1 MMMFLQSLRMALG
14 AIFSSKMRSFL
25 TMLGII
31 IGVTALVVMVSL
43 VSGASGAVTS
53 EITSL
58 GNDMI
63 LVSVRDDKGNPLRLA
78 DLEGIAA
85 LEEIS
90 EAAPAGSFN
99 ASAKYSY
106 NEEYV
111 SVTGTTAAYYTIR
124 GLTLASGR
132 FIRTTDV
139 DNSAYVAVL
148 SHDAAQELFGR
159 ADVLGERLSIGG
171 RSFLVVGVLAEE
183 NSMMTSMM
191 SGLAVYV
198 PFTVEASMAG
208 EPYVTTVYA
217 SSADPDGTADAETAM
232 NQYMLKRFDQDA
244 DAFQLINMSSITD
257 ALDSV
262 SGTLTLLLGGIAA
275 ISLLVGG
282 VGIMNIMLVSVTERT
297 KEIGIRK
304 AIGASRGSIMTQF
317 LIEALLL
324 SLFGCAFGLMLSWL
338 ILEAATII
346 AGSISFTMSLSTVV
360 LAVGFSS
367 AIGLIFGMYPANKAA
382 RKHPIEALRYDG

>member
-1 MMMFLQSLRMALG
+1 MMLLQSLRMALG
-14 AIFSSKMRSFL
+14 AIFTSKMRSFL

-58 GNDMI
+58 GSDMI
-63 LVSVRDDKGNPLRLA
+63 IVSVRDDKGNPMRLT
-78 DLEGIAA
+78 DLDEIEA
-85 LEEIS
+85 LEEI
-90 EAAPAGSFN
+90 EQAAPAGSFN

-111 SVTGTTAAYYTIR
+111 SVTGTTAAYYAIR

-139 DNSAYVAVL
+139 ENSAYVAIL
-148 SHDAAQELFGR
+148 SYDTAQELFGR
-159 ADVLGERLSIGG
+159 IDILGERLSIGG
-171 RSFLVVGVLAEE
+171 RSFLVVGVLEE
-183 NSMMTSMM
+183 ESSMMASMM

-217 SSADPDGTADAETAM
+217 SAADPEGTGDAETAM
-232 NQYMLKRFDQDA
+232 SQYMLKRFGQDA
-244 DAFQLINMSSITD
+244 EAFQLINMSSIAD
-257 ALDSV
+257 ALNSV

-304 AIGASRGSIMTQF
+304 AIGASRASIMTQF

-338 ILEAATII
+338 LLEAITII
-346 AGSISFTMSLSTVV
+346 AKTISFTMSLSTVV
-360 LAVGFSS
+360 LAVAFSS

-382 RKHPIEALRYDG
+382 KKHPIEALRYDG

>member
-1 MMMFLQSLRMALG
+1 MFLQSLKMALG
-14 AIFSSKMRSFL
+14 AIAASKMRSFL

-43 VSGASGAVTS
+43 VNGASGAVTS

-63 LVSVRDDKGNPLRLA
+63 IVSVRDDKGNPMRLN
-78 DLEGIAA
+78 DLKEIEA
-85 LEEIS
+85 LEEIDQ
-90 EAAPAGSFN
+90 AAPAGSFS

-106 NEEYV
+106 NEEIV
-111 SVTGTTAAYYTIR
+111 SVTGTTASYYAIR

-139 DNSAYVAVL
+139 DNSAYVTVL
-148 SHDAAQELFGR
+148 SYDTAEELFGR
-159 ADVLGERLSIGG
+159 VDVLGERLTIGG
-171 RSFLVVGVLAEE
+171 RSFLVVGVLEEE
-183 NSMMTSMM
+183 NSMMASAM

-208 EPYVTTVYA
+208 QPYVTTVYA
-217 SSADPDGTADAETAM
+217 SSADSDGTDAAETAM
-232 NQYMLKRFDQDA
+232 NQFMLKRFGQDA
-244 DAFQLINMSSITD
+244 EAFQLINMSSITD

-262 SGTLTLLLGGIAA
+262 SGTLKLLLGGIAA

-304 AIGASRGSIMTQF
+304 AIGANRGSIMTQF

-324 SLFGCAFGLMLSWL
+324 SLFGCIFGLMFSWL
-338 ILEAATII
+338 ILEVVTVI
-346 AGSISFTMSLSTVV
+346 AGEISFTMSLSTVI

-367 AIGLIFGMYPANKAA
+367 AIGLIFGLYPANKAA
-382 RKHPIEALRYDG
+382 KKHPIEALRYDG

>member
-1 MMMFLQSLRMALG
+1 MMFLQSLKMALG
-14 AIFSSKMRSFL
+14 AIFTSKMRSFL

-58 GNDMI
+58 GSDMI
-63 LVSVRDDKGNPLRLA
+63 IVSVRDDKGNPMRLT
-78 DLEGIAA
+78 DLDEIEA
-85 LEEIS
+85 LEEI
-90 EAAPAGSFN
+90 EQAAPAGSFN

-111 SVTGTTAAYYTIR
+111 SVTGTTAAYYAIR

-139 DNSAYVAVL
+139 ENSAYVAIL
-148 SHDAAQELFGR
+148 SYDTAQELFGR
-159 ADVLGERLSIGG
+159 IDILGERLSIGG
-171 RSFLVVGVLAEE
+171 RSFLVVGVLEE
-183 NSMMTSMM
+183 ESSMMASMM

-217 SSADPDGTADAETAM
+217 SAADPEGTGDAETAM
-232 NQYMLKRFDQDA
+232 SQYMLKRFGQDA
-244 DAFQLINMSSITD
+244 EAFQLINMSSIAD
-257 ALDSV
+257 ALNSV

-304 AIGASRGSIMTQF
+304 AIGASRASIMTQF

-338 ILEAATII
+338 LLEAITII
-346 AGSISFTMSLSTVV
+346 AKTISFTMSLSTVV
-360 LAVGFSS
+360 LAVAFSS

-382 RKHPIEALRYDG
+382 KKHPIEALRYDG

>member
-1 MMMFLQSLRMALG
+1 MFIQSLKMALG

-43 VSGASGAVTS
+43 VNGATGAVTN

-63 LVSVRDDKGNPLRLA
+63 VVSVADDKGNPLRLSNLA
-78 DLEGIAA
+78 EIQSLEAV
-85 LEEIS
+85 S
-90 EAAPAGSFN
+90 QAAPAGSMN
-99 ASAKYSY
+99 ANAKYGY
-106 NEEYV
+106 NAASV
-111 SVTGTTAAYYTIR
+111 SVTGTTAAYYDIR
-124 GLTLASGR
+124 GLELAHGR
-132 FIRTTDV
+132 FLKTTDV
-139 DNSAYVAVL
+139 ENSVYVAVL
-148 SHDAAQELFGR
+148 SNDAAEELFGR
-159 ADVLGERLSIGG
+159 TEVVGETLSLDG
-171 RSFLVVGVLAEE
+171 RSFLVVGVLEAES
-183 NSMMTSMM
+183 SMMAGMM

-198 PFTVEASMAG
+198 PFTVEASMTG
-208 EPYVTTVYA
+208 NPYLTTIYA
-217 SSADPDGTADAETAM
+217 SPADAEGTDAAE
-232 NQYMLKRFDQDA
+232 QALKQFMLRRFSQDE
-244 DAFQLINMSSITD
+244 DAFTLINMSSIAD

-262 SGTLTLLLGGIAA
+262 TGTLTLLLGGIAA

-304 AIGASRGSIMTQF
+304 AIGAGRGSIMTQF

-324 SLFGCAFGLMLSWL
+324 SLFGCTFGLLFSWVL
-338 ILEAATII
+338 LEVITII
-346 AGSISFTMSLSTVV
+346 AGSISFSMSLSTVV
-360 LAVGFSS
+360 LAVSFSS
-367 AIGLIFGMYPANKAA
+367 GIGLIFGLYPANKAA

>member
-1 MMMFLQSLRMALG
+1 MMFLQSLRMALG
-14 AIFSSKMRSFL
+14 AIFTSKMRSFL

-58 GNDMI
+58 GSDMI
-63 LVSVRDDKGNPLRLA
+63 IVSVRDDKGNPMRLT
-78 DLEGIAA
+78 DLDEIEA
-85 LEEIS
+85 LEEI
-90 EAAPAGSFN
+90 EQAAPAGSFN

-111 SVTGTTAAYYTIR
+111 SVTGTTAAYYAIR

-139 DNSAYVAVL
+139 ENSAYVAIL
-148 SHDAAQELFGR
+148 SYDTAQELFGR
-159 ADVLGERLSIGG
+159 IDILGERLSIGG
-171 RSFLVVGVLAEE
+171 RSFLVVGVLEE
-183 NSMMTSMM
+183 ESSMMASMM

-217 SSADPDGTADAETAM
+217 SAADPEGTGDAETAM
-232 NQYMLKRFDQDA
+232 SQYMLKRFGQDA
-244 DAFQLINMSSITD
+244 EAFQLINMSSIAD
-257 ALDSV
+257 ALNSV

-304 AIGASRGSIMTQF
+304 AIGASRASIMTQF

-338 ILEAATII
+338 LLEAITII
-346 AGSISFTMSLSTVV
+346 AKTISFTMSLSTVV
-360 LAVGFSS
+360 LAVAFSS

-382 RKHPIEALRYDG
+382 KKHPIEALRYDG